1 MLEANVLDDDRLATA
16 EAAAQ
21 SRGTS
26 LERTVVALNLADEAT
41 VWRALAKAHGMKF
54 VDPQRLQPQPE
65 ALAKVPAEQIEQNE
79 ALPVLVKDGEL
90 WVAIDDPFKTFV
102 ADNLS
107 FLAGCTVQCALMP
120 PQALKAALRK
130 AIGKSGGASK
140 AGGGGSA
147 GTAAAESEDAP
158 IIRLVSKTIDQA
170 LQQRAS
176 DIHVEPF
183 QQRVRIRYRV
193 DGVLNEVAS
202 LEMALLAPLTSR
214 LKIMAGLDIAE
225 KRKPQDGRISF
236 RASDQ
241 NGGTRDIDIRTS
253 VLPASHGETVVMRL
267 LDKERGLMSLEKLG
281 FEGQDRE
288 RFRRAISRP
297 NGIVLVTGPTGSG
310 KTTTLYASL
319 QELNRPDVKI
329 ITAEDPV
336 EFNIAGINQCQVR
349 SRIGLSFARI
359 LRAMLR
365 QAPNVILVGEIR
377 DQETAEIAVQAA
389 LTGHLVFSTLHT
401 NDAASAITRLCD
413 MGVKPFLVSAS
424 VQAVLAQRLV
434 RVLCKECRQPYEPA
448 APELRSIGLDPE
460 AVSDTTFYRAEGCD
474 ACGQSGYRGR
484 FGIYE
489 LLQMDNT
496 LREMTFRG
504 EPMVRLR
511 EYAWQSGGMSTLL
524 QDGVRKVLAGC
535 DHDSRAAARRRSCLN
550 AMTGSMD
557 IVALMD
563 AAFERGASDLHLSVG
578 RRPVLRV
585 GGGLVEVGDAP
596 LTPADTEAMAKAITP
611 ERNWQ
616 ELVEMAGRPTSASLT
631 ATSAAFVSAS

>member
-1 MLEANVLDDDRLATA
+1 MSSDTFRRLLLEANVLDDARLQKA
-16 EAAAQ
+16 EAASS
-21 SRGTS
+21 SRGTP
-26 LERTVVALNLADEAT
+26 LERTIVALNLADEAT

-54 VDPQRLQPQPE
+54 VDP
-65 ALAKVPAEQIEQNE
+65 AKVNPSPQALEKVAPDQIEQNE
-79 ALPVLVKDGEL
+79 ALPVLLKDGEL

-107 FLAGCTVQCALMP
+107 FLAGCPVQCALMP
-120 PQALKAALRK
+120 PQALKEALRK
-130 AIGKSGGASK
+130 ATGKSGAAATGGGAAS
-140 AGGGGSA
+140 GGGG
-147 GTAAAESEDAP
+147 GDAEDDDAP
-158 IIRLVSKTIDQA
+158 IIRLVSKTINEA
-170 LQQRAS
+170 LIQRAS

-193 DGVLNEVAS
+193 DGVLKEVAS
-202 LEMALLAPLTSR
+202 LEEALLAPLTSR

-236 RASDQ
+236 RAKDQ
-241 NGGTRDIDIRTS
+241 DGQARDIDIRTS
-253 VLPASHGETVVMRL
+253 VLPASHGETIVMRL

-281 FEGQDRE
+281 FQGQDRE
-288 RFRRAISRP
+288 RFKGVISRP

-310 KTTTLYASL
+310 KTTTLYAAL
-319 QELNRPDVKI
+319 QELNRSDVKI

-336 EFNIAGINQCQVR
+336 EFNIAGINQCQVK

-377 DQETAEIAVQAA
+377 DRETAEIAVQAA

-401 NDAASAITRLCD
+401 NDATSAITRLCD

-424 VQAVLAQRLV
+424 VQAVMAQRLI
-434 RVLCKECRQPYEPA
+434 RVLCEDCRQPYEPT
-448 APELRSIGLDPE
+448 PTELRSVGID
-460 AVSDTTFYRAEGCD
+460 VDKVQDTTFYRAEGC
-474 ACGQSGYRGR
+474 ARCGDSGYRGR
-484 FGIYE
+484 RGIYE

-524 QDGVRKVLAGC
+524 QDGVRKVLAGQTTIPE
-535 DHDSRAAARRRSCLN
+535 L
-550 AMTGSMD
+550 
-557 IVALMD
+557 
-563 AAFERGASDLHLSVG
+563 
-578 RRPVLRV
+578 LRV
-585 GGGLVEVGDAP
+585 V
-596 LTPADTEAMAKAITP
+596 
-611 ERNWQ
+611 
-616 ELVEMAGRPTSASLT
+616 
-631 ATSAAFVSAS
+631 AAV

>member
-1 MLEANVLDDDRLATA
+1 LSSETFRRLLLEANVLDDARLAKA
-16 EAAAQ
+16 DAAAQ
-21 SRGTS
+21 SRGTP
-26 LERTVVALNLADEAT
+26 LERTIVALNLADESI

-54 VDPQRLQPQPE
+54 VDPAKFQPQPQ
-65 ALAKVPAEQIEQNE
+65 ALEKVSADQIEQNE
-79 ALPVLVKDGEL
+79 AMPVLLKDGEL

-107 FLAGCTVQCALMP
+107 FMAGCTVQCALMP
-120 PQALKAALRK
+120 PKALKEAIRK
-130 AIGKSGGASK
+130 HTGRGGAQ
-140 AGGGGSA
+140 AASA
-147 GTAAAESEDAP
+147 GKGRGAAGTDSDDDAP
-158 IIRLVSKTIDQA
+158 IIRLVAKTIEQA
-170 LQQRAS
+170 LEQRAS

-193 DGVLNEVAS
+193 DGVLKEVAS

-236 RASDQ
+236 RANDPS
-241 NGGTRDIDIRTS
+241 GGARDIDIRTS
-253 VLPASHGETVVMRL
+253 VLPASHGETIVMRL

-281 FEGQDRE
+281 FEGRDRE
-288 RFRRAISRP
+288 RFRNIIARP

-310 KTTTLYASL
+310 KTTTLYAAL
-319 QELNRPDVKI
+319 KELNRSDVKI

-336 EFNIAGINQCQVR
+336 EFNISGINQCQVR

-377 DQETAEIAVQAA
+377 DKETAEIAVQAA

-401 NDAASAITRLCD
+401 NDATSAITRLCD

-424 VQAVLAQRLV
+424 VQAVLAQRLL
-434 RVLCKECRQPYEPA
+434 RVLCTTCRQPYEPA
-448 APELRSIGLDPE
+448 VAELRSVGIDP
-460 AVSDTTFYRAEGCD
+460 ANVVDTTFYRAEGCEQ
-474 ACGQSGYRGR
+474 CGHSGYRGR
-484 FGIYE
+484 LGIYE
-489 LLQMDNT
+489 LLQLDNT

-524 QDGVRKVLAGC
+524 QDGVRKVL
-535 DHDSRAAARRRSCLN
+535 D
-550 AMTGSMD
+550 GSTT
-557 IVALMD
+557 IPEL
-563 AAFERGASDLHLSVG
+563 
-578 RRPVLRV
+578 LRV
-585 GGGLVEVGDAP
+585 V
-596 LTPADTEAMAKAITP
+596 
-611 ERNWQ
+611 
-616 ELVEMAGRPTSASLT
+616 AS
-631 ATSAAFVSAS
+631 V

>member
-1 MLEANVLDDDRLATA
+1 MSSDTFRRLLMEANVLDDARLQKA
-16 EAAAQ
+16 EAASA

-26 LERTVVALNLADEAT
+26 LERTIVALNLADEAT

-54 VDPQRLQPQPE
+54 VDP
-65 ALAKVPAEQIEQNE
+65 AKVNPSPQALEKVAPDQIEQNE
-79 ALPVLVKDGEL
+79 ALPVLLKDGEL

-107 FLAGCTVQCALMP
+107 FLAGCPVQCALMP
-120 PQALKAALRK
+120 PQALKEALRK
-130 AIGKSGGASK
+130 ATGKSGA
-140 AGGGGSA
+140 ATGGGGAA
-147 GTAAAESEDAP
+147 GSAAEDEDEDAP
-158 IIRLVSKTIDQA
+158 IIRLVSKTINEA
-170 LQQRAS
+170 LIQRAS

-193 DGVLNEVAS
+193 DGVLKEVAS
-202 LEMALLAPLTSR
+202 LEEALLAPLTSR

-236 RASDQ
+236 RAKDQ
-241 NGGTRDIDIRTS
+241 DGQARDIDIRTS
-253 VLPASHGETVVMRL
+253 VLPASHGETIVMRL

-281 FEGQDRE
+281 FQGQDRE
-288 RFRRAISRP
+288 RFKGVISRP

-310 KTTTLYASL
+310 KTTTLYAAL
-319 QELNRPDVKI
+319 QELNRSDVKI

-336 EFNIAGINQCQVR
+336 EFNIAGINQCQVK

-377 DQETAEIAVQAA
+377 DRETAEIAVQAA

-401 NDAASAITRLCD
+401 NDATSAITRLCD

-424 VQAVLAQRLV
+424 VQAVMAQRLI
-434 RVLCKECRQPYEPA
+434 RVLCEECRQPYEPTA
-448 APELRSIGLDPE
+448 TELRSVGID
-460 AVSDTTFYRAEGCD
+460 ADKVQDTTFYRAEGCD
-474 ACGQSGYRGR
+474 RCGNSGYRGR
-484 FGIYE
+484 RGIYE

-524 QDGVRKVLAGC
+524 QDGVRKVLAGQTTIPE
-535 DHDSRAAARRRSCLN
+535 L
-550 AMTGSMD
+550 
-557 IVALMD
+557 
-563 AAFERGASDLHLSVG
+563 
-578 RRPVLRV
+578 LRV
-585 GGGLVEVGDAP
+585 V
-596 LTPADTEAMAKAITP
+596 
-611 ERNWQ
+611 
-616 ELVEMAGRPTSASLT
+616 
-631 ATSAAFVSAS
+631 AAV

>member
-1 MLEANVLDDDRLATA
+1 MSSDTFRRLLLEANVLDDARLQKA
-16 EAAAQ
+16 EAASS
-21 SRGTS
+21 SRGTP
-26 LERTVVALNLADEAT
+26 LERTIVALNLADELT

-54 VDPQRLQPQPE
+54 VDP
-65 ALAKVPAEQIEQNE
+65 AKVNPSPQALEKVAPDQIEQNE

-107 FLAGCTVQCALMP
+107 FLAGCPVQCALMP
-120 PQALKAALRK
+120 PQALKEALRRVT
-130 AIGKSGGASK
+130 GKSGAAQSGGA
-140 AGGGGSA
+140 AGGSGP
-147 GTAAAESEDAP
+147 AAEGEDEDAP
-158 IIRLVSKTIDQA
+158 IIRLVSKTINEA
-170 LQQRAS
+170 LIQRAS

-193 DGVLNEVAS
+193 DGVLKEVAS
-202 LEMALLAPLTSR
+202 LEEALLAPLTSR

-236 RASDQ
+236 RAKDQ
-241 NGGTRDIDIRTS
+241 DGQARDIDIRTS
-253 VLPASHGETVVMRL
+253 VLPASHGETIVMRL

-281 FEGQDRE
+281 FQGQDRE
-288 RFRRAISRP
+288 RFKGVISRP

-310 KTTTLYASL
+310 KTTTLYAAL
-319 QELNRPDVKI
+319 QELNRSDVKI

-336 EFNIAGINQCQVR
+336 EFNIAGINQCQVK

-377 DQETAEIAVQAA
+377 DRETAEIAVQAA

-401 NDAASAITRLCD
+401 NDATSAITRLCD

-424 VQAVLAQRLV
+424 VQAVMAQRLI
-434 RVLCKECRQPYEPA
+434 RVLCEDCRQPYEPT
-448 APELRSIGLDPE
+448 PTELRSVGIDADKVQG
-460 AVSDTTFYRAEGCD
+460 TTFYRAEGCGK
-474 ACGQSGYRGR
+474 CGDSGYRGR
-484 FGIYE
+484 RGIYE

-496 LREMTFRG
+496 LREMTFRS

-524 QDGVRKVLAGC
+524 QDGVRKVLAGQTTIPE
-535 DHDSRAAARRRSCLN
+535 L
-550 AMTGSMD
+550 
-557 IVALMD
+557 
-563 AAFERGASDLHLSVG
+563 
-578 RRPVLRV
+578 LRV
-585 GGGLVEVGDAP
+585 V
-596 LTPADTEAMAKAITP
+596 
-611 ERNWQ
+611 
-616 ELVEMAGRPTSASLT
+616 
-631 ATSAAFVSAS
+631 AAV